1 MLKLPKMSGN
11 SLAVQWLGLHAFI
24 GPGLDPDQEIKIL
37 HTTRPAKEVFFFFFF
52 LTYLKY
58 QIATGL
64 RKNKISKY
72 WSFTL

>member
-1 MLKLPKMSGN
+1 MIVLKLPKMSGN
-11 SLAVQWLGLHAFI
+11 SLAVQWLGLNAFI

-37 HTTRPAKEVFFFFFF
+37 HATIPAKKIFFF